1 MSTINNLK
9 KLVIGALISGGVV
22 LPPLGMTTGI
32 ANAAPQNPNPS
43 IDHSD
48 YAGPIVECNQCG
60 RTLPGDGSVRVN
72 PVNPGVKFGNGLL
85 LPAVAPS
92 PGH

>member
-9 KLVIGALISGGVV
+9 KLIIGALLSGGVA
-22 LPPLGMTTGI
+22 LAPLGMTTGI
-32 ANAAPQNPNPS
+32 ASAAPQNPNPT

-60 RTLPGDGSVRVN
+60 RTLPGDGSVGQ

-85 LPAVAPS
+85 LPAVTPS
-92 PGH
+92 AGH

>member
-9 KLVIGALISGGVV
+9 KLIIGALISGGVV
-22 LPPLGMTTGI
+22 LPPLGMTAGT
-32 ANAAPQNPNPS
+32 ASAAPQSPNPT

-48 YAGPIVECNQCG
+48 YAGPVVECNQCG
-60 RTLPGDGSVRVN
+60 RTLPGDGSVK

-85 LPAVAPS
+85 LPAVTPS
-92 PGH
+92 AGH

>member
-9 KLVIGALISGGVV
+9 KLTIGALLSGGVA
-22 LPPLGMTTGI
+22 LAALGLATGT
-32 ANAAPQNPNPS
+32 AGAAPQNPNPT

-48 YAGPIVECNQCG
+48 YAGPVVECNQCG
-60 RTLPGDGSVRVN
+60 RALPGDGSVRVN

-85 LPAVAPS
+85 LPAA
-92 PGH
+92 GH